1 MKAQITLSKRQLN
14 LIKEGLI
21 LSQRQIA
28 IKLNEGVKD
37 KEVESKLEKKLAEL
51 NLIENFIMN
60 RIDDLE
66 EEEEGK

>member
-51 NLIENFIMN
+51 VENFIMN

-66 EEEEGK
+66 EEEGK

>member
-66 EEEEGK
+66 EEGK

>member
-51 NLIENFIMN
+51 NLVENFIMN

-66 EEEEGK
+66 EEEGK

>member
-51 NLIENFIMN
+51 NLVENFIMN

-66 EEEEGK
+66 EEGK

>member
-1 MKAQITLSKRQLN
+1 MKTKITLSKRQLN

-37 KEVESKLEKKLAEL
+37 KEVENQLEKKLAEL
-51 NLIENFIMN
+51 NLVENFIMN

-66 EEEEGK
+66 EEEGK

>member
-1 MKAQITLSKRQLN
+1 MKAQIALSKRQLN

-37 KEVESKLEKKLAEL
+37 KEAESKLAEL
-51 NLIENFIMN
+51 NLVQNFIMN

-66 EEEEGK
+66 EEGE